1 MTKASENSPLIN
13 EFVNIFVQYQTV
25 HFLKFLYDIE
35 LSSAQINILIILNL
49 FKEMSIKELSEFTKT
64 SLPAASQMISR
75 MEKDGYVIKESV
87 KDPSLHQNRKKVL
100 HLSEKGLDIIKKS
113 SESRNLFFDSMK
125 KLYSDDEYAV
135 TEEAIQ
141 IFLEKFKQHSNG
153 LEFILNK

>member
-1 MTKASENSPLIN
+1 
-13 EFVNIFVQYQTV
+13 
-25 HFLKFLYDIE
+25 
-35 LSSAQINILIILNL
+35 
-49 FKEMSIKELSEFTKT
+49 MSIKELSEFTKT

-113 SESRNLFFDSMK
+113 SESRNLFFDNMK

>member
-1 MTKASENSPLIN
+1 MTTANEKSPLIN

-35 LSSAQINILIILNL
+35 LSSAQINILMILNL
-49 FKEMSIKELSEFTKT
+49 YQEMSIKELSEFTKT

-75 MEKDGYVIKESV
+75 MEKDGYVIKENV

-100 HLSEKGLDIIKKS
+100 RLSEKGLDVVKKS
-113 SESRNLFFDSMK
+113 NESRNVFFDNMK
-125 KLYSDDEYAV
+125 KLYSEDEYAV

-141 IFLEKFKQHSNG
+141 IFLEKFKKNTKG
-153 LEFILNK
+153 LEFILDK